1 MCGLNEMYDV
11 KNENNNAKIGFIG
24 AGKICRT
31 LAHNL
36 NSAGFNIHGVHSLK
50 ESSSQNICKLISDE
64 CKAYKTPQDLVDN
77 CDLIFI
83 TTPDDSIQT
92 VTESIKWRGDMGVV
106 HCSGAGTS
114 FWLDK
119 ARSDGA
125 SVASY
130 HPLQTFSDNNS
141 EIPLKNVYFAI
152 EGDLSLT
159 EYLKNVTDKLG
170 GFSISIA
177 TEHKLLYHVSA
188 FMACGLVAT
197 VIGKAVDI
205 WKSIGYSEKQ
215 ALDVLTPLIERT
227 IHNISQNGVTNSL
240 TGPISRG
247 DIGTIKGHIDSL
259 KKYNPSLLSTYCQ
272 LSLENISIE
281 LERKTDETLQEI
293 ELLLKS
299 TIAALSE
306 GSVV

>member
-1 MCGLNEMYDV
+1 MCDVENET
-11 KNENNNAKIGFIG
+11 NSEKIGFIG

-31 LAHNL
+31 LAPNL
-36 NSAGFNIHGVHSLK
+36 NSAGFNIHGVYSSNK
-50 ESSSQNICKLISDE
+50 SSSQNICKLISNE
-64 CKAYKTPQDLVDN
+64 CKSYQTPQELVDN

-92 VTESIKWRGDMGVV
+92 VTESIKWRGNMGVV

-119 ARSDGA
+119 AKSDGA
-125 SVASY
+125 SIASY
-130 HPLQTFSDNNS
+130 HPLQTFSNDNSN
-141 EIPLKNVYFAI
+141 ITLKNIYFAI
-152 EGDLSLT
+152 EGDLSLI

-170 GFSISIA
+170 AFPISIA

-188 FMACGLVAT
+188 FMACGLLAT

-205 WKSIGYSEKQ
+205 WKSIGYGEKQ
-215 ALDVLTPLIERT
+215 ALDILTPLIEQT
-227 IHNISQNGVTNSL
+227 IHNVSQNGVLDSL

-259 KKYNPSLLSTYCQ
+259 KKHKPSLLSTYCE
-272 LSLENISIE
+272 LSLANISIE
-281 LERKTDETLQEI
+281 LERKTDKTLEEI

-299 TIAALSE
+299 TISAIHTE
-306 GSVV
+306 SVA

>member
-1 MCGLNEMYDV
+1 
-11 KNENNNAKIGFIG
+11 
-24 AGKICRT
+24 
-31 LAHNL
+31 
-36 NSAGFNIHGVHSLK
+36 
-50 ESSSQNICKLISDE
+50 
-64 CKAYKTPQDLVDN
+64 
-77 CDLIFI
+77 
-83 TTPDDSIQT
+83 
-92 VTESIKWRGDMGVV
+92 MGVV

-141 EIPLKNVYFAI
+141 DITLKNVCFAI

-227 IHNISQNGVTNSL
+227 IHNISQNGVSNSL

-247 DIGTIKGHIDSL
+247 AHHQS
-259 KKYNPSLLSTYCQ
+259 
-272 LSLENISIE
+272 
-281 LERKTDETLQEI
+281 
-293 ELLLKS
+293 
-299 TIAALSE
+299 
-306 GSVV
+306 